1 MKNIIKRKSK
11 GVGVVSQIMTILENT
26 CYGPYHFQVAVTPR
40 ESLLINGIL
49 PNSEAWYGLK
59 ASELEVLESVDELLM
74 RRILEVPSTC
84 PKEMLYLELGC
95 LPIKYIVSTRR
106 LLFLHYIIN
115 EDESSLISQVF
126 KAPMNQPFKDDW
138 YLAVIRDIQDFKLDL
153 DIDKKPRRC
162 PSTNFKIL

>member
-1 MKNIIKRKSK
+1 
-11 GVGVVSQIMTILENT
+11 
-26 CYGPYHFQVAVTPR
+26 
-40 ESLLINGIL
+40 
-49 PNSEAWYGLK
+49 
-59 ASELEVLESVDELLM
+59 M
-74 RRILEVPSTC
+74 RRIPEVPSTC
-84 PKEMLYLELGC
+84 PNEMLYIELGC

-153 DIDKKPRRC
+153 DIDEIKQMSLYKFRNLVKIVITVKAFQDLNDIKLKHSKVMHIVHAKLEMRNYLKPC
-162 PSTNFKIL
+162 KLTIK

>member
-1 MKNIIKRKSK
+1 
-11 GVGVVSQIMTILENT
+11 
-26 CYGPYHFQVAVTPR
+26 
-40 ESLLINGIL
+40 
-49 PNSEAWYGLK
+49 
-59 ASELEVLESVDELLM
+59 
-74 RRILEVPSTC
+74 
-84 PKEMLYLELGC
+84 MLYLELGC

-153 DIDKKPRRC
+153 DIDEIKQMSLYKFRNLVKKAITVKAFQDLNDIKLKHSKVMHIVHAKLEMQNYLKPCKLTIKENKFVFQARTRMVRV
-162 PSTNFKIL
+162 